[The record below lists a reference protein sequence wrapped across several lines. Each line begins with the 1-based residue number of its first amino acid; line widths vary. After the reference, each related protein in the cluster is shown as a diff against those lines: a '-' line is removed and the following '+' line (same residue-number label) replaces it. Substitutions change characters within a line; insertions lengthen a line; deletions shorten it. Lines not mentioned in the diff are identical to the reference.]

1 MLSHV
6 LAVISGSLIGF
17 ILALI
22 GGGGSILATPL
33 LLYVVG
39 MKDPHLA
46 IGTGALAVS
55 VNAFMNLASHARAG
69 NVRWKIGALF
79 AATGVS
85 GAFVGSSLGKLVDG
99 QKLLLAFAGLMIAVA
114 LLMLRKRRDLGDA
127 GHPPSLRR
135 TLGVGGTGLAVGLLA
150 GFFGIGGGFLIVP
163 GLVMATRMRLI
174 YAIGTSLL
182 AVGVFGLTTAVNYA
196 ASGLVDWVVA
206 AEYIAGGLLGGQIGL
221 RLAVHLADR
230 KNALNQVFAAVVI
243 LVAVYMIWRTLAG

>member
-1 MLSHV
+1 MLSHG
-6 LAVISGSLIGF
+6 LAVISGSLVGF

-55 VNAFMNLASHARAG
+55 ANAFMNLANHARVG
-69 NVRWKIGALF
+69 NVRWRIGALF

-85 GAFVGSSLGKLVDG
+85 GAFVGSSIGKLVDG
-99 QKLLLAFAGLMIAVA
+99 QKLVLAFAGLMIVVA
-114 LLMLRKRRDLGDA
+114 LLMLRKRRDAGDA
-127 GHPPSLRR
+127 GSPPSLRR

-174 YAIGTSLL
+174 HAIGTSLL
-182 AVGVFGLTTAVNYA
+182 AVGAFGLTTAVNYA
-196 ASGLVDWVVA
+196 VSGWVDWVVA
-206 AEYIAGGLLGGQIGL
+206 GEYIAGGLVGGQIGL
-221 RLAVHLADR
+221 RLAVQLADR
-230 KNALNQVFAAVVI
+230 KDALNIVFAGVVMV
-243 LVAVYMIWRTLAG
+243 VAAYMIWRSVG

>member
-1 MLSHV
+1 MLSHG
-6 LAVISGSLIGF
+6 LAVISGSLVGF

-55 VNAFMNLASHARAG
+55 ANAFMNLANHARVG
-69 NVRWKIGALF
+69 NVRWRIGALF

-85 GAFVGSSLGKLVDG
+85 GAFVGSSIGKLVDG
-99 QKLLLAFAGLMIAVA
+99 QKLVLAFAGLMIVVA
-114 LLMLRKRRDLGDA
+114 LLMLRKRRDAGDA
-127 GHPPSLRR
+127 GSPPSLRR

-174 YAIGTSLL
+174 HAIGTSLL
-182 AVGVFGLTTAVNYA
+182 AVGAFGLTTAVNYA
-196 ASGLVDWVVA
+196 VSGWVDWVVA
-206 AEYIAGGLLGGQIGL
+206 GEYIAGGLVGGQIGL
-221 RLAVHLADR
+221 RLAVQLADR
-230 KNALNQVFAAVVI
+230 KDALNIVFAGVVMV
-243 LVAVYMIWRTLAG
+243 VAAYMIWRGVG